1 MKLIVGLGNPGNE
14 YTKTRHNAGFMVV
27 DALASKHAPGAVAK
41 GRFQSVTLDATIDG
55 EKCLLLKPTTY
66 MNLSGNAVNE
76 AVRFFKI
83 DPLVD
88 MLVIVD
94 DLYLAT
100 GTIRLRSGG
109 GSGGHNGLTDIHRAL
124 GSDAYPRLRVGVGI
138 QPNGG
143 KPSQINQSDFVLSR
157 FTSEETPLLESS
169 IAKAAL
175 AAACF
180 ATKGINGAMNQFN
193 APDAPKSV
201 KQEPAPKPE
210 PPKKPQQGAASP
222 GIDQSPLDSSH
233 RKST

>member
-66 MNLSGNAVNE
+66 MNLSGQAVGE

-100 GTIRLRSGG
+100 GAIRLRSGG
-109 GSGGHNGLTDIHRAL
+109 GAAGHNGLSDIQRAL
-124 GSDAYPRLRVGVGI
+124 GSDAYPRLRVGVGM

-143 KPSQINQSDFVLSR
+143 KPSQMNQSDFVLSR
-157 FTSEETPLLESS
+157 FTSEETPLLEAS

-180 ATKGINGAMNQFN
+180 ATKGIAGAMNQFN
-193 APDAPKSV
+193 APETPKAPKA
-201 KQEPAPKPE
+201 EPKPE
-210 PPKKPQQGAASP
+210 PKQERKPDTHKPQEGVA
-222 GIDQSPLDSSH
+222 
-233 RKST
+233 

>member
-14 YTKTRHNAGFMVV
+14 YTRTRHNAGFMVV
-27 DALASKHAPGAVAK
+27 DALASKHAPGAIAK

-66 MNLSGNAVNE
+66 MNLSGQAVGE
-76 AVRFFKI
+76 AVRFFKV

-100 GTIRLRSGG
+100 GSIRLRSGG
-109 GSGGHNGLTDIHRAL
+109 GAGGHNGLSDIQRAL
-124 GSDAYPRLRVGVGI
+124 GSDAYPRLRVGVGM

-143 KPSQINQSDFVLSR
+143 KPAQMNQSDFVLSR
-157 FTSEETPLLESS
+157 FTSEETPLLEAS

-193 APDAPKSV
+193 APETPKAPKPQAT
-201 KQEPAPKPE
+201 QEPKAKPE
-210 PPKKPQQGAASP
+210 PPKPQEGAA
-222 GIDQSPLDSSH
+222 
-233 RKST
+233 